1 MSQALAAAGFKS
13 LSAVLAIG
21 AGASFPTSGCCKF
34 GIQVVLA
41 GSPATAIVALEL
53 TLDTDAD
60 DTKNHW
66 FTVATWDVATQT
78 SGDILFVVD
87 KPAAKMRA
95 NCTTLTTGAGKTV
108 TAKLSAV

>member
-1 MSQALAAAGFKS
+1 MSQALAAAGFTS
-13 LSAVLAIG
+13 LSAVLVTG
-21 AGASFPTSGCCKF
+21 VGASFPTSGCCKF

-41 GSPATAIVALEL
+41 GSPATAVATLEG
-53 TLDTDAD
+53 TLDTDND

-66 FTVATWDVATQT
+66 VTLVTWDVGSQT

-87 KPAAKMRA
+87 KPVAKIRA
-95 NCTTLTTGAGKTV
+95 NCTTLTTGTGKTV